1 MLYILMLQNFS
12 GKLKINNVSWLSSY
26 EGALFHTMYN
36 VVFLGVVGKIF
47 VDTILKNCFAKAR
60 LIRDVTTKKNFD
72 WNEL

>member
-1 MLYILMLQNFS
+1 
-12 GKLKINNVSWLSSY
+12 
-26 EGALFHTMYN
+26 MYN